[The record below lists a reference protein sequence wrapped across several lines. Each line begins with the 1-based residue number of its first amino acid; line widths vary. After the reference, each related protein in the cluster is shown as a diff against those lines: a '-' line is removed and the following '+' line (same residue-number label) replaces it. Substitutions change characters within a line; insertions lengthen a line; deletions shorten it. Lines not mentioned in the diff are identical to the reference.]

1 MYQYNFSQ
9 FNFIIKDFN
18 NERYD
23 EDYWANDLDDY
34 YNGTQE
40 LYSNFHHKLEK
51 WKWYR
56 LWTSLGMNYINN
68 DLLYKK
74 FDFHFN
80 QALEWRTSSDFVLPV
95 YESLSNQW

>member
-51 WKWYR
+51 
-56 LWTSLGMNYINN
+56 
-68 DLLYKK
+68 
-74 FDFHFN
+74 
-80 QALEWRTSSDFVLPV
+80 
-95 YESLSNQW
+95 